1 MAAVTRPIGPRLES
15 GLVWLLCA
23 APLLLIL
30 WWGFT
35 GDLTANPVEFVLREL
50 GLWGLR
56 FLCLT
61 LAVTLLARY
70 AGMPRL
76 MRFRRRIGLWAFA
89 YVTLHLLTY
98 LVVAHEF
105 DWAEIATDIAKRPY
119 ITIGMGAF
127 VLLVPLAVT
136 SVNAVRR
143 KLKPRTWRRLHR
155 SVYLIA
161 VMGVIH
167 YFLLVKADTSSP
179 LLYGAIVA
187 ALLGAR
193 FLSRRSA
200 AAVRGRSVEHG

>member
-1 MAAVTRPIGPRLES
+1 MAAVKRPVRPALES
-15 GLVWLLCA
+15 ALVWLLCA

-35 GDLTANPVEFVLREL
+35 GGLTANPVEFVLREL

-76 MRFRRRIGLWAFA
+76 MRFRRRIGLWAFT

-98 LVVAHEF
+98 LGIAHEF

-127 VLLVPLAVT
+127 ALLVPLAVT
-136 SVNAVRR
+136 SANAVRR
-143 KLKPRTWRRLHR
+143 KLKPRSWRRLHR
-155 SVYLIA
+155 LVYLIA
-161 VMGVIH
+161 ALGVVH
-167 YFLLVKADTSSP
+167 YFLLVKADTRSP
-179 LLYGAIVA
+179 LLYGAIVT
-187 ALLGAR
+187 ALLAARIPSWTGAR
-193 FLSRRSA
+193 ARP
-200 AAVRGRSVEHG
+200 GR

>member
-1 MAAVTRPIGPRLES
+1 VESAA
-15 GLVWLLCA
+15 VWLLCA

-30 WWGFT
+30 GWGFT
-35 GDLTANPVEFVLREL
+35 GDLTANPIEFVLREL

-61 LAVTLLARY
+61 LAVTLLARH
-70 AGMPRL
+70 GRMPRL
-76 MRFRRRIGLWAFA
+76 MRYRRRIGLWAFA

-98 LVVAHEF
+98 VVIAHEF

-127 VLLVPLAVT
+127 ALLVPLAVT
-136 SVNAVRR
+136 SATAVRR
-143 KLKPRTWRRLHR
+143 KMKPRAWRRLHR
-155 SVYLIA
+155 AVYLIA

-187 ALLGAR
+187 VLLAARIPLRALSGAPR
-193 FLSRRSA
+193 SRP
-200 AAVRGRSVEHG
+200 VQQ

>member
-1 MAAVTRPIGPRLES
+1 MAQARRAVWLRLES
-15 GLVWLLCA
+15 AFVWLLCA
-23 APLLLIL
+23 APLALIL

-50 GLWGLR
+50 GVWGLR

-98 LVVAHEF
+98 VAVAHEF

-127 VLLVPLAVT
+127 ALLVPLAVT
-136 SVNAVRR
+136 SANAVRR
-143 KLKPRTWRRLHR
+143 KMTPRAWRRLHR

-161 VMGVIH
+161 AMGVVH

-179 LLYGAIVA
+179 LLYGGIVA
-187 ALLGAR
+187 VLLAAR
-193 FLSRRSA
+193 LLPRFTRSRTA
-200 AAVRGRSVEHG
+200 

>member
-1 MAAVTRPIGPRLES
+1 MAQARRAAWLRLES
-15 GLVWLLCA
+15 AFVWLLCA
-23 APLLLIL
+23 APLALIL
-30 WWGFT
+30 WWGLT

-98 LVVAHEF
+98 VAVAHEF

-119 ITIGMGAF
+119 ITLGMGAF
-127 VLLVPLAVT
+127 ALLVPLAVT
-136 SVNAVRR
+136 SANAVRR
-143 KLKPRTWRRLHR
+143 KMTPRAWRRLHR

-161 VMGVIH
+161 AMGVVH

-179 LLYGAIVA
+179 LLYGGIVA
-187 ALLGAR
+187 ALLAAR
-193 FLSRRSA
+193 LLPRFTRSRTA
-200 AAVRGRSVEHG
+200 

>member
-1 MAAVTRPIGPRLES
+1 MVHARRPIWLRLES
-15 GLVWLLCA
+15 AFVWLLCA
-23 APLLLIL
+23 APLASIL

-98 LVVAHEF
+98 VAVAHEF
-105 DWAEIATDIAKRPY
+105 DWAEIGTDIAKRPY

-127 VLLVPLAVT
+127 ALLVPLAVT
-136 SVNAVRR
+136 SANVVRR
-143 KLKPRTWRRLHR
+143 KMTSRAWRRLHR

-161 VMGVIH
+161 VMGVLH

-179 LLYGAIVA
+179 LLYGGIVA
-187 ALLGAR
+187 ALLAAR
-193 FLSRRSA
+193 LLPRLPRSRA
-200 AAVRGRSVEHG
+200 A